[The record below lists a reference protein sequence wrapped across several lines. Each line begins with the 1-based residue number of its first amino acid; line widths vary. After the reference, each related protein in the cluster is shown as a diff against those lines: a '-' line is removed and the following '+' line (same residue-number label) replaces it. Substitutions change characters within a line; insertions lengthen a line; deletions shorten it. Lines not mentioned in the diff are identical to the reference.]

1 MLTFIRMPKNSGL
14 YQLHISLSDTETVD
28 VGRLGRY
35 SFLKGDYI
43 YTGSAKRGL
52 IARIDRHK
60 RNDKKLHWHIDYLLG
75 AKSAKITKVELF
87 DYSSD
92 GECALN
98 NSIEGKHIV
107 NGFGSSDCRNGCK
120 SHLVYLGN
128 IS

>member
-1 MLTFIRMPKNSGL
+1 MAQNSGL
-14 YQLHISLSDTETVD
+14 YQLRISLSDMETIE
-28 VGRLGRY
+28 VGRLGRF
-35 SFLKGDYI
+35 SFPKGDYI

-60 RNDKKLHWHIDYLLG
+60 RSDKKLHWHIDYLLE
-75 AKSAKITKVELF
+75 AKSAEITKVSVF

-98 NSIEGKHIV
+98 QSIEGEHIFS
-107 NGFGSSDCRNGCK
+107 GFGSSDCRNGCK